1 MNKNSKKLLIF
12 SMLMTLFLS
21 LTGCSLFS
29 KNNSGSNNAPKNT
42 NNTPQNT
49 KKDVQKEA
57 PPVQDTK
64 KTEQLKKEKQISN
77 GQVYVQN
84 NIVVATMLIKDD
96 VSESDAKALAEKY
109 AKQLKEEHKD
119 MKVNVQAVQKGKNIA
134 NITIEK

>member
-1 MNKNSKKLLIF
+1 MKKYCKELLVF
-12 SMLMTLFLS
+12 SLVITIFLS

-29 KNNSGSNNAPKNT
+29 KNNTANQDTKVKNEA
-42 NNTPQNT
+42 
-49 KKDVQKEA
+49 KKEA
-57 PPVQDTK
+57 PQVNQDVK
-64 KTEQLKKEKQISN
+64 KTEQLKKEKEISN

-84 NIVVATMLIKDD
+84 NMVVATMLIKDNI
-96 VSESDAKALAEKY
+96 SEADAKALAEKY